1 MPVGIVVV
9 SHSSALAE
17 DVVALVAALANL
29 SPDDVPMRAAGG
41 LDASTVGTDAT
52 RIAAAIAA
60 VDRGDG
66 VVVVADLGSAVL
78 SAQTA
83 VEELLDP
90 GIAGRT
96 KISGGPLVEGAFIAA
111 VQASIGDSLD
121 AVLEAAN
128 SAAAMNKLEG

>member
-41 LDASTVGTDAT
+41 LDATTVGTDAT

>member
-9 SHSSALAE
+9 SHSSPLAE

-29 SPDDVPMRAAGG
+29 GPDDVPMRAAGG
-41 LDASTVGTDAT
+41 LDAETVGTDAA
-52 RIAAAIAA
+52 RIASAIAE

-83 VEELLDP
+83 IEELLEP
-90 GIAGRT
+90 GIAERT
-96 KISGGPLVEGAFIAA
+96 RISGGPLVEGAFVAA

-121 AVLEAAN
+121 AVLDAAN
-128 SAAAMNKLEG
+128 GAASMNKLEG

>member
-9 SHSSALAE
+9 SHSSPLAE

-29 SPDDVPMRAAGG
+29 GPDDVPMRAAGG
-41 LDASTVGTDAT
+41 LDADTVGTDAA
-52 RIAAAIAA
+52 RIASAIAE

-83 VEELLDP
+83 IEELLEP
-90 GIAGRT
+90 GIAERT
-96 KISGGPLVEGAFIAA
+96 RISGGPLVEGAFVAA

-121 AVLEAAN
+121 AVLDAAN
-128 SAAAMNKLEG
+128 GAASMNKLEG